1 MRLLS
6 RVMGAHKLCILGF
19 YTYIIKY
26 LTPSTSSIP
35 IILAC
40 LAQSVHSLTPP
51 SVLVTPVRKLA
62 SEFVHPGVDAAVHAA
77 GLNAIREV
85 CRRQIWVMAEGGDE
99 DTLDFI
105 ADAKDPDDSL
115 PTPGR
120 REMRDLLEDLVEYK
134 KSKDKGVMVAARG
147 LLGLYREEMPELLR
161 RRERVC
167 QSASLSF
174 YVRFFI
180 CVSLYP
186 GKSRK
191 YGHEAW
197 FHKTTS
203 FWACS

>member
-1 MRLLS
+1 MQLLTG
-6 RVMGAHKLCILGF
+6 VIGAHKLFILGF
-19 YTYIIKY
+19 YTYIIKS
-26 LTPSTSSIP
+26 LTPSIPSIP

-99 DTLDFI
+99 DFANCIVDT
-105 ADAKDPDDSL
+105 KEPGDPL

-167 QSASLSF
+167 QSIPLLFSIRLFIYASF
-174 YVRFFI
+174 H
-180 CVSLYP
+180 P
-186 GKSRK
+186 GQSGE
-191 YGHEAW
+191 YEYEAW
-197 FHKTTS
+197 FQNAAS
-203 FWACS
+203 FWAYL